1 MSSGDGVD
9 DSYLVIR
16 NQCKGMGVVPGPII
30 QELQSSSTYP
40 PPRVHRHLSDSLG
53 SIT

>member
-9 DSYLVIR
+9 DSYLVIGY
-16 NQCKGMGVVPGPII
+16 QCKGMGVVLDHII
-30 QELQSSSTYP
+30 QEPQSNSTYP
-40 PPRVHRHLSDSLG
+40 PPRVHRHLPDSLG